1 MFDAAPS
8 PGHDRRPLPPAQ
20 SPVRGGPGPR
30 TSVSTQ
36 EGQPQADRPGKQ
48 RDPFFDNAK
57 YLAIVLVALG
67 HSWSAI
73 KTDNRALEGLYN
85 VVYTFHMPAFI
96 VISGYFSRSFD
107 MRPDRLKRLITGVAV
122 PYLLFQIAYSLFRR
136 YAGQA
141 SDPISLV
148 SPYYLTWFLCAL
160 FIWRLTTPL
169 WKLVRWPLPVA
180 LGIAMV
186 GSVTPGIDDNLDL
199 GRVLQFLPCFV
210 LGLLLKPEHFALIRR
225 RRVRILAVPVFAAA
239 LAIGWW
245 TVPRVDGGWFYRQ
258 SSAQDLGEPWWTGP
272 LMTLAMFG
280 CALLLT
286 ACFLAWVPGRR
297 TWFTALGAGT
307 LYGYLLHGFVV
318 KTSLYMGGFDLAMRH
333 GLLGSLVVTLLAPV
347 AITLLC
353 TRPVQRV
360 FRFAMEPR
368 MEWAFQQDAAELA
381 REREKK
387 DRQRER
393 ERDLQREQ
401 VSV

>member
-1 MFDAAPS
+1 MFDAATS
-8 PGHDRRPLPPAQ
+8 PGHSRRPLPPAQ
-20 SPVRGGPGPR
+20 SPVRGVPDRR
-30 TSVSTQ
+30 TPTHAQ
-36 EGQPQADRPGKQ
+36 EQSRTDRPGRQ
-48 RDPFFDNAK
+48 RDAFFDNAK

-73 KTDNRALEGLYN
+73 KTDNRALESLYN

-107 MRPDRLKRLITGVAV
+107 MRPDRLKRLVTGIAV

-141 SDPISLV
+141 DDPISLV

-169 WKLVRWPLPVA
+169 WKLVRRPLPLA

-186 GSVTPGIDDNLDL
+186 GSVTPGLDDNLDL

-225 RRVRILAVPVFAAA
+225 RAVRVLSVPVFAAA
-239 LAIGWW
+239 LAVGWW
-245 TVPRVDGGWFYRQ
+245 SVPRVDGGWFYRQ
-258 SSAQDLGEPWWTGP
+258 SSAPDIGAPWWTGP

-318 KTSLYMGGFDLAMRH
+318 KATLYTGGFDLAEQY
-333 GLLGSLVVTLLAPV
+333 GALGTAAVTVLATAAV
-347 AITLLC
+347 TVLC
-353 TRPVQRV
+353 TKPVQRV
-360 FRFAMEPR
+360 FRFAMEPK
-368 MEWAFQQDAAELA
+368 MEWAFREDAAELA
-381 REREKK
+381 RERHK
-387 DRQRER
+387 QRET
-393 ERDLQREQ
+393 
-401 VSV
+401 VGV

>member
-1 MFDAAPS
+1 MFDAATS
-8 PGHDRRPLPPAQ
+8 PGHSRRPLPPAQ
-20 SPVRGGPGPR
+20 PPVSGVPDRR
-30 TSVSTQ
+30 TPTHAQ
-36 EGQPQADRPGKQ
+36 EQSRTDRPGRQ
-48 RDPFFDNAK
+48 RDAFFDNAK

-73 KTDNRALEGLYN
+73 KTDNRVLEGLYN

-107 MRPDRLKRLITGVAV
+107 MRPDRLKRLVTGIAV

-141 SDPISLV
+141 DDPISLV

-169 WKLVRWPLPVA
+169 WKLVRRPLPLA

-186 GSVTPGIDDNLDL
+186 GSVTPGLDDNLDL

-210 LGLLLKPEHFALIRR
+210 LGLLLRPEHFALIRR
-225 RRVRILAVPVFAAA
+225 RAVRVLSVPVFAAA
-239 LAIGWW
+239 LAVGWW

-258 SSAQDLGEPWWTGP
+258 SSAQDIGAPWWTGP

-318 KTSLYMGGFDLAMRH
+318 KGALYAGGFDLAERY
-333 GLLGSLVVTLLAPV
+333 GALGAVAVTVLAAAAV
-347 AITLLC
+347 TVLC
-353 TRPVQRV
+353 TKPVQRV
-360 FRFAMEPR
+360 FRFAMEPK
-368 MEWAFQQDAAELA
+368 MEWAFREDAAELA
-381 REREKK
+381 RERQKPREKAG
-387 DRQRER
+387 
-393 ERDLQREQ
+393 
-401 VSV
+401 V

>member
-1 MFDAAPS
+1 MP
-8 PGHDRRPLPPAQ
+8 DRHTPTSSREQ
-20 SPVRGGPGPR
+20 SR
-30 TSVSTQ
+30 T
-36 EGQPQADRPGKQ
+36 DRPDRQ
-48 RDPFFDNAK
+48 RDAFFDNAK

-73 KTDNRALEGLYN
+73 KTDNRVLEGLYN

-107 MRPDRLKRLITGVAV
+107 MRPDRLKRLVTGIAV

-136 YAGQA
+136 YAGHA
-141 SDPISLV
+141 DDPISLV

-169 WKLVRWPLPVA
+169 WKLVRRPLPLA

-186 GSVTPGIDDNLDL
+186 GSVTPGLDDNLDL

-225 RRVRILAVPVFAAA
+225 PAVRVLSVPVFAVA
-239 LAIGWW
+239 LAVGWW
-245 TVPRVDGGWFYRQ
+245 SVPRVDGGWFYRQ
-258 SSAQDLGEPWWTGP
+258 SSAQDIGAPWWTGP
-272 LMTLAMFG
+272 LMTLVMFG

-318 KTSLYMGGFDLAMRH
+318 KGTLYAGGFDLAERY
-333 GLLGSLVVTLLAPV
+333 GALGTVVVTVLAAAAV
-347 AITLLC
+347 TVLC
-353 TRPVQRV
+353 TKPVQRV
-360 FRFAMEPR
+360 FRFAMEPK
-368 MEWAFQQDAAELA
+368 MEWAFREDPAEVA
-381 REREKK
+381 RERHK
-387 DRQRER
+387 QRETAG
-393 ERDLQREQ
+393 
-401 VSV
+401 V

>member
-1 MFDAAPS
+1 MFDAATS
-8 PGHDRRPLPPAQ
+8 PGHSRRPLPPAQ
-20 SPVRGGPGPR
+20 PPVRGVPDRR
-30 TSVSTQ
+30 TPTHAPEQSRT
-36 EGQPQADRPGKQ
+36 DRPGRQ
-48 RDPFFDNAK
+48 RDAFFDNAK

-107 MRPDRLKRLITGVAV
+107 MRPDRLKRLVTGIAV

-136 YAGQA
+136 YAGHA
-141 SDPISLV
+141 DDPISLV

-169 WKLVRWPLPVA
+169 WKLVRRPLPLA

-186 GSVTPGIDDNLDL
+186 GSVTPGLDDNLDL

-225 RRVRILAVPVFAAA
+225 PAVRVLSVPVFAAA
-239 LAIGWW
+239 LAVGWW

-258 SSAQDLGEPWWTGP
+258 SSAQDIGAPWWTGP

-286 ACFLAWVPGRR
+286 ACFLSWVPGRR

-318 KTSLYMGGFDLAMRH
+318 KGTLYAGGFDLAERY
-333 GLLGSLVVTLLAPV
+333 GALGTVAVTVLAAAAV
-347 AITLLC
+347 TVLC
-353 TRPVQRV
+353 TKPVQRV

-368 MEWAFQQDAAELA
+368 MEWAFREDAAELA
-381 REREKK
+381 RERQKP
-387 DRQRER
+387 RET
-393 ERDLQREQ
+393 
-401 VSV
+401 VGV

>member
-1 MFDAAPS
+1 MFDAATS
-8 PGHDRRPLPPAQ
+8 PGHSRRPLPPAQ
-20 SPVRGGPGPR
+20 PPVRGVP
-30 TSVSTQ
+30 
-36 EGQPQADRPGKQ
+36 DRPTPTPAQEQSRTARPGRQ
-48 RDPFFDNAK
+48 RDAFFDNAK

-107 MRPDRLKRLITGVAV
+107 MRPDRLKRLVTGIAV

-141 SDPISLV
+141 DDPISLV

-169 WKLVRWPLPVA
+169 WKLVRRPLPLA

-186 GSVTPGIDDNLDL
+186 GSVTPGLDDNLDL

-225 RRVRILAVPVFAAA
+225 PAVRVLSVPVFAAA
-239 LAIGWW
+239 LAVGWW

-258 SSAQDLGEPWWTGP
+258 SSAQDIGAPWWTGP

-318 KTSLYMGGFDLAMRH
+318 KGTLYAGGFDLAEQY
-333 GLLGSLVVTLLAPV
+333 GALGTVAVTVLAAAAV
-347 AITLLC
+347 TVLC
-353 TRPVQRV
+353 TKPVQRV
-360 FRFAMEPR
+360 FRFAMEPK
-368 MEWAFQQDAAELA
+368 MEWAFREDAAELA
-381 REREKK
+381 RERQK
-387 DRQRER
+387 QRET
-393 ERDLQREQ
+393 
-401 VSV
+401 VGV

>member
-1 MFDAAPS
+1 MFDAATS
-8 PGHDRRPLPPAQ
+8 PGHSRRPLPPAQ
-20 SPVRGGPGPR
+20 PPVRGVPDRHTPTSAREQSR
-30 TSVSTQ
+30 T
-36 EGQPQADRPGKQ
+36 DRPGRQ
-48 RDPFFDNAK
+48 RDAFFDNAK

-73 KTDNRALEGLYN
+73 KTDNRVLEGLYN

-107 MRPDRLKRLITGVAV
+107 MRPDRLKRLVTGIAV

-136 YAGQA
+136 YAGHA
-141 SDPISLV
+141 DDPISLV

-169 WKLVRWPLPVA
+169 WKLVRRPLPLA

-186 GSVTPGIDDNLDL
+186 GSVTPGLDDNLDL

-225 RRVRILAVPVFAAA
+225 PAVRVLSVPVFAVA
-239 LAIGWW
+239 LAVGWW
-245 TVPRVDGGWFYRQ
+245 SVPRVDGGWFYRQ
-258 SSAQDLGEPWWTGP
+258 SSAQDIGAPWWTGP
-272 LMTLAMFG
+272 LMTLVMFG

-286 ACFLAWVPGRR
+286 ACFLTWVPGRR

-318 KTSLYMGGFDLAMRH
+318 KGTLYAGGFDLAERY
-333 GLLGSLVVTLLAPV
+333 GALGTVVVTVLAAAAV
-347 AITLLC
+347 TVLC
-353 TRPVQRV
+353 TKPVQRV
-360 FRFAMEPR
+360 FRFAMEPK
-368 MEWAFQQDAAELA
+368 MEWAFREDPAEVA
-381 REREKK
+381 RERHK
-387 DRQRER
+387 QRETAG
-393 ERDLQREQ
+393 
-401 VSV
+401 V

>member
-1 MFDAAPS
+1 MFDAATS
-8 PGHDRRPLPPAQ
+8 PGHSRRPLPPAQ
-20 SPVRGGPGPR
+20 PPVRGVP
-30 TSVSTQ
+30 
-36 EGQPQADRPGKQ
+36 DRPTPTHAQEQSRTGRPGRQ
-48 RDPFFDNAK
+48 RDAFFDNAK

-107 MRPDRLKRLITGVAV
+107 MRPDRLKRLVTGIAV

-141 SDPISLV
+141 DDPISLV

-169 WKLVRWPLPVA
+169 WKLVRRPLPLA

-186 GSVTPGIDDNLDL
+186 GSVTPGLDDNLDL

-225 RRVRILAVPVFAAA
+225 PAVRVLSVPVFAAA
-239 LAIGWW
+239 LAVGWW

-258 SSAQDLGEPWWTGP
+258 SSAQDIGAPWWTGP

-318 KTSLYMGGFDLAMRH
+318 KGTLYAGGFDLAQQY
-333 GLLGSLVVTLLAPV
+333 GALGTVAVTVLAAAAV
-347 AITLLC
+347 TVLC
-353 TRPVQRV
+353 TKPVQRV
-360 FRFAMEPR
+360 FRFAMEPK
-368 MEWAFQQDAAELA
+368 MEWAFREDAAELA
-381 REREKK
+381 RERQK
-387 DRQRER
+387 QRET
-393 ERDLQREQ
+393 
-401 VSV
+401 VGV

>member
-1 MFDAAPS
+1 MFDAATS
-8 PGHDRRPLPPAQ
+8 PGHSRRPLPPAQ
-20 SPVRGGPGPR
+20 PPVRGVP
-30 TSVSTQ
+30 
-36 EGQPQADRPGKQ
+36 DRPTPTAAQEQSRTARPGRQ
-48 RDPFFDNAK
+48 RDAFFDNAK

-107 MRPDRLKRLITGVAV
+107 MRPDRLKRLVTGIAV

-141 SDPISLV
+141 DDPISLV

-169 WKLVRWPLPVA
+169 WKLVRRPLPLA

-186 GSVTPGIDDNLDL
+186 GSVTPGLDDNLDL

-225 RRVRILAVPVFAAA
+225 PAVRVLSVPVFAAA
-239 LAIGWW
+239 LAVGWW

-258 SSAQDLGEPWWTGP
+258 SSAQDIGAPWWTGP

-318 KTSLYMGGFDLAMRH
+318 KGTLYAGGFDLAEQY
-333 GLLGSLVVTLLAPV
+333 GALGTVAVTVLAAAAV
-347 AITLLC
+347 TVLC
-353 TRPVQRV
+353 TKPVQRV
-360 FRFAMEPR
+360 FRFAMEPK
-368 MEWAFQQDAAELA
+368 MEWAFREDAAELA
-381 REREKK
+381 RERQK
-387 DRQRER
+387 QRET
-393 ERDLQREQ
+393 
-401 VSV
+401 VGV

>member
-1 MFDAAPS
+1 MP
-8 PGHDRRPLPPAQ
+8 DRRTPTHAQ
-20 SPVRGGPGPR
+20 EQSR
-30 TSVSTQ
+30 T
-36 EGQPQADRPGKQ
+36 DRPGRQ
-48 RDPFFDNAK
+48 RDAFFDNAK

-67 HSWSAI
+67 HSWSAL
-73 KTDNRALEGLYN
+73 KTDNRALECLYN

-107 MRPDRLKRLITGVAV
+107 MRPDRLKRLVTGMAV
-122 PYLLFQIAYSLFRR
+122 PYLLFQTAYSLFRR
-136 YAGQA
+136 YAGHA
-141 SDPISLV
+141 DDPISLV

-169 WKLVRWPLPVA
+169 WKLVRRPLPLA

-186 GSVTPGIDDNLDL
+186 GSVTPGLDDNLAL

-225 RRVRILAVPVFAAA
+225 PAVRVLSVPVFAAA
-239 LAIGWW
+239 LAVGWW
-245 TVPRVDGGWFYRQ
+245 TVPRVDGGWFYRE
-258 SSAQDLGEPWWTGP
+258 SSAQDIGAPWWTGP

-280 CALLLT
+280 CAVLLT

-318 KTSLYMGGFDLAMRH
+318 KGTLYAGGFDLAEQY
-333 GLLGSLVVTLLAPV
+333 GALGTVAVTVLAAAAV
-347 AITLLC
+347 TVLC
-353 TRPVQRV
+353 TKPVQRV

-368 MEWAFQQDAAELA
+368 MEWAFREDAAELA
-381 REREKK
+381 RERQKP
-387 DRQRER
+387 RET
-393 ERDLQREQ
+393 
-401 VSV
+401 VGV

>member
-1 MFDAAPS
+1 MFDAATS
-8 PGHDRRPLPPAQ
+8 PGHSRRPLPPAQ
-20 SPVRGGPGPR
+20 PPARGVP
-30 TSVSTQ
+30 
-36 EGQPQADRPGKQ
+36 DRPTPTQAQEQSRTGRPGRQ
-48 RDPFFDNAK
+48 RDAFFDNAK

-107 MRPDRLKRLITGVAV
+107 MRPDRLKRLVTGIAV

-141 SDPISLV
+141 DDPISLV

-169 WKLVRWPLPVA
+169 WKLVRHPLPLA

-186 GSVTPGIDDNLDL
+186 GSVTPGLDDNLDL

-210 LGLLLKPEHFALIRR
+210 LGLLLKPEYFALIRR
-225 RRVRILAVPVFAAA
+225 PAVRVLSVPVFAAA
-239 LAIGWW
+239 LAVGWW

-258 SSAQDLGEPWWTGP
+258 SSAQDIGAPWWTGP

-318 KTSLYMGGFDLAMRH
+318 KGTLYAGGFDLAEQY
-333 GLLGSLVVTLLAPV
+333 GALGTVAVTVLAAAAV
-347 AITLLC
+347 TVLC
-353 TRPVQRV
+353 TKPVQRL
-360 FRFAMEPR
+360 FRFAMEPK
-368 MEWAFQQDAAELA
+368 MEWAFREDAAELA
-381 REREKK
+381 RERQK
-387 DRQRER
+387 QRET
-393 ERDLQREQ
+393 
-401 VSV
+401 VGV

>member
-1 MFDAAPS
+1 MFDAATS
-8 PGHDRRPLPPAQ
+8 PGHSRRPLPPAQ
-20 SPVRGGPGPR
+20 PPVRGVP
-30 TSVSTQ
+30 
-36 EGQPQADRPGKQ
+36 DRPTPTAAQEQSRTARPGRQ
-48 RDPFFDNAK
+48 RDAFFDNAK

-107 MRPDRLKRLITGVAV
+107 MRPDRLKRLVTGIAV

-141 SDPISLV
+141 DDPISLV

-169 WKLVRWPLPVA
+169 WKLVRRPLPLA

-186 GSVTPGIDDNLDL
+186 GSVTPGLDDNLDL

-225 RRVRILAVPVFAAA
+225 PAVRVLSVPVFAAA
-239 LAIGWW
+239 LAVGWW

-258 SSAQDLGEPWWTGP
+258 SSAQDIGAPWWTGP

-318 KTSLYMGGFDLAMRH
+318 KGTLYAGGFDLAERY
-333 GLLGSLVVTLLAPV
+333 GALGTVAVTVLAAAAV
-347 AITLLC
+347 TVLC
-353 TRPVQRV
+353 TKPVQRV
-360 FRFAMEPR
+360 FRFAMEPK
-368 MEWAFQQDAAELA
+368 MEWAFREDAAELA
-381 REREKK
+381 RERQK
-387 DRQRER
+387 QRET
-393 ERDLQREQ
+393 
-401 VSV
+401 VGV